1 MTDNLK
7 TKRTRRRDSINGVR
21 NVLTVKGK
29 DPNFHYRVVSDNG
42 DRIQEFEAMGYEVV
56 RDSSVKVGDRRISN
70 PTQDGSPVQV
80 SLGGGNTGY
89 LMRIKKEWFD
99 EDQEDKQT
107 RINQLEAGMKREAR
121 DSADYGKVSIN

>member
-1 MTDNLK
+1 M
-7 TKRTRRRDSINGVR
+7 
-21 NVLTVKGK
+21 VLQSK
-29 DPNFHYRVVSDNG
+29 
-42 DRIQEFEAMGYEVV
+42 
-56 RDSSVKVGDRRISN
+56 
-70 PTQDGSPVQV
+70 

-107 RINQLEAGMKREAR
+107 RVNQLEAGMKREAR